1 MDASDVHGDTFVA
14 CAITSVTY
22 RVYTLNEPPS
32 LAPEPELVFGSALRK
47 AEVIIRK
54 RLYECRNNLYI
65 SLGHTG
71 RDLWVYH
78 IQSKSHEPNT
88 ESSNRTSE
96 GSGGGVYK
104 EAPEGTIEGAPNGN
118 SKEEDLDLSSI
129 DLLLK
134 SVING
139 ISVSAQGVFL
149 PPFTNTTISVD
160 HNSNSPRPVGD
171 GRYGPLLRAIEIRC
185 LDALLKNGDHG
196 QYEAF
201 GYNSSLSTGDG
212 SVVSLKPFISQ
223 QGVLSLHMNYKK
235 VSLIPVPVSNI
246 QSCASMVW
254 LLPHGKPCRVLS
266 SLRMVSSVEPANV
279 ARAQALYRILVT
291 YFVTNITL
299 HQLERSMWMRVSSA
313 DAGDM
318 LWPTILIWATPL
330 TSGNGEV
337 AYSNYTPSNFTS
349 QAPTRERTPDTRTEL
364 SPLSVSPSSD
374 ASSHSLGLH
383 NRHHILQKP
392 PELHRNKLELMNSSS
407 RNTNLSMTRPLVKL
421 AKPDPYSTLY
431 DLMGSVRSEV
441 SAVNEAHSSGDS
453 TANATP
459 KKDLNEHAMAAA
471 SAAAA
476 VASSTEDAR
485 SSQAEAATK
494 LLLNHPLY
502 PPIAPPSSPR
512 VLSTSVS
519 YADIRALANRDQ
531 NLLSR
536 IQSRRGSEMTE
547 SNHHPVS
554 FSLGGNSSTMSRN
567 SPAPNLTR
575 SASRAPSLPPIPDGI
590 PASSQVYPTP
600 AYQTPGMPTPLYQTP
615 NSALTPNREPQ
626 WMDAEGDDE
635 DMEVGDADFN
645 YFDLP
650 VDNEDNI
657 RQESNTLDVS
667 SHMELHPRENED
679 HAQSPHRS
687 QHPLENL
694 QNKHIHSQLSDTQ
707 IDAPMNDIDASPMQ
721 KLEEE
726 TSRPDEE
733 ENGEKEHSLVPPQWQ
748 RRTRFGKLDLYNTE
762 LDSKYSTGGR
772 FYVHPESTK
781 EETTSERFSR
791 KGSLVS
797 TTSSITENEV
807 QMTDHDDINGG
818 DVDQDDDSM
827 SDSDYSESSDFMIDD
842 NDGDDSNR
850 ESLFIPTPQ
859 IYISEDVESAWY
871 RSIKYEEPVYHPVDN
886 SKFDSFRQLIPQIV
900 WDTGMLEEIYDAP
913 IIIGEVVVAPQYV
926 VERIKVVFMNL
937 KQRSIVHPPSK
948 DSNGA
953 DTPKLSR
960 TASMANG
967 MNATAHIP
975 QSSHSGQQ
983 VNPTFQLFSPP
994 LVAVKRGDFMLRAR
1008 ISILRFWRLLGLSP
1022 LANALSMRKQEI
1034 QYYENNKSSS
1044 SNLTSF
1050 ASHEST
1056 PEDSGTDTSITL
1068 ILITMAS
1075 SAVVE
1080 GSRDFLDRLCETYDA
1095 CQLGSVHLPTFGEV
1109 DKGLLQ
1115 IYADLNHTAGD
1126 AVGDLYENAC
1136 TQLRGQIQAAIAD
1149 NNGSISKNL
1158 LVLVCYPPSSLR
1170 GGTLTAIV
1178 PFQIAQSLSELQSWF
1193 PGSQWILS
1201 SIDLL
1206 VSRWNH
1212 DKELSE
1218 YEMERA
1224 AHHLYNRFSPF
1235 PPTFKLASLA
1245 PKTSGLQ
1252 YTSELPQYLMEDEP
1266 VLHVAYLIG
1275 KGRWCLVS
1283 WSDQWAQT
1291 THVDIYKMTDSSDR
1305 SLQHVFNEIWN
1316 KTVEFSRKI
1325 KNHSHWR
1332 FCITKCGKMPLYEKE
1347 VWSKVIVPTVSVVL
1361 LDVPQQSGINSET
1374 SINSIRQNSAKPTP
1388 SKSPTQS
1395 PSSGPPNNAQ
1405 FGLSVVKS
1413 AIGDAR
1419 ARSQP
1424 PPAADSVIVDESDV
1438 VYGVCV
1444 GFPLPLVSGYVNAA
1458 AKGFLIRQQQHN
1470 EHLTIF
1476 EVRLLV
1482 LNEFKIPA
1490 RAVMSRVIGQFRRLA
1505 SLSEYKG
1512 VTTESTLVPWHI
1524 MALTKLEAAAL
1535 KLSMF

>member
-1 MDASDVHGDTFVA
+1 MDASDVHGDTFKA
-14 CAITSVTY
+14 CAISSVSY

-54 RLYECRNNLYI
+54 RLYECRNGLYI

-78 IQSKSHEPNT
+78 IHSEPEETNSDDHSASGVSGNGIT
-88 ESSNRTSE
+88 PGVPNGVPEST
-96 GSGGGVYK
+96 
-104 EAPEGTIEGAPNGN
+104 NGN
-118 SKEEDLDLSSI
+118 SEASDLDIPSI
-129 DLLLK
+129 DQLLK
-134 SVING
+134 SVISN

-149 PPFTNTTISVD
+149 PPFTNTTIAVD
-160 HNSNSPRPVGD
+160 HNSTSPRPVGD

-212 SVVSLKPFISQ
+212 SVVSLKPLISQ
-223 QGVLSLHMNYKK
+223 QGVLSLHMNCKK
-235 VSLIPVPVSNI
+235 VSLIPVPISNI

-266 SLRMVSSVEPANV
+266 SLRMVNAVEPANV
-279 ARAQALYRILVT
+279 VRARALYRILAT

-299 HQLERSMWMRVSSA
+299 SQLEKSMWMRVSSA

-318 LWPTILIWATPL
+318 LWPAVLIRATPL

-337 AYSNYTPSNFTS
+337 AYSNYTASNS
-349 QAPTRERTPDTRTEL
+349 NSHAVTREITPDSRSDVL
-364 SPLSVSPSSD
+364 PLSIPMSTD

-383 NRHHILQKP
+383 NRHHLPQRP
-392 PELHRNKLELMNSSS
+392 PTLHHNGNIDRPHAMNARS
-407 RNTNLSMTRPLVKL
+407 RNTNLTMTRPLVKL

-431 DLMGSVRSEV
+431 DLMGMVRSETPAIKETQTIENLNPRT
-441 SAVNEAHSSGDS
+441 AVF
-453 TANATP
+453 
-459 KKDLNEHAMAAA
+459 KKDLNEDAVA
-471 SAAAA
+471 AAAA
-476 VASSTEDAR
+476 VASSTDNTR
-485 SSQAEAATK
+485 SSQAEAASK

-519 YADIRALANRDQ
+519 YADMRALANRDQ
-531 NLLSR
+531 NSRSR
-536 IQSRRGSEMTE
+536 IQNRRENDASEARYR
-547 SNHHPVS
+547 PVS
-554 FSLGGNSSTMSRN
+554 FSLGENSASISRN
-567 SPAPNLTR
+567 SPAPTGTR
-575 SASRAPSLPPIPDGI
+575 SASMTPAPIGNS
-590 PASSQVYPTP
+590 ASSHVYPTP
-600 AYQTPGMPTPLYQTP
+600 AYQTPGMHTPSYHTP
-615 NSALTPNREPQ
+615 NSALTPNLESL
-626 WMDAEGDDE
+626 MEVEGDGE

-650 VDNEDNI
+650 VDNEENV
-657 RQESNTLDVS
+657 RQESGILDVP
-667 SHMELHPRENED
+667 HIPLDIKEDGNHPR
-679 HAQSPHRS
+679 S
-687 QHPLENL
+687 
-694 QNKHIHSQLSDTQ
+694 HSRHNQLSDSQ
-707 IDAPMNDIDASPMQ
+707 MDMNLDNDKDSSTSPVI

-726 TSRPDEE
+726 ATPSQFGSESGKS
-733 ENGEKEHSLVPPQWQ
+733 ENSPATQQWQ
-748 RRTRFGKLDLYNTE
+748 RRTRFGVLDLYNND

-772 FYVHPESTK
+772 FYVHPDSAKDNDATKLPDSQKGQWVGSTN
-781 EETTSERFSR
+781 
-791 KGSLVS
+791 
-797 TTSSITENEV
+797 SITDQDTHLPDQNDV
-807 QMTDHDDINGG
+807 NYGG
-818 DVDQDDDSM
+818 DGDDDDSM
-827 SDSDYSESSDFMIDD
+827 SDSESDESSDFMIED
-842 NDGDDSNR
+842 NDSDDANR
-850 ESLFIPTPQ
+850 ESLFISQPQ
-859 IYISEDVESAWY
+859 IHINEDVESAWY

-937 KQRSIVHPPSK
+937 KQRPIIHYLPNKNS
-948 DSNGA
+948 SNTE
-953 DTPKLSR
+953 TPKLSR
-960 TASMANG
+960 TASMASG

-975 QSSHSGQQ
+975 QPSSTSQQ
-983 VNPTFQLFSPP
+983 TNPTFQLFSPP
-994 LVAVKRGDFMLRAR
+994 LIAIKRGDFMLRAR

-1022 LANALSMRKQEI
+1022 LEKPSCGHEQPEQI
-1034 QYYENNKSSS
+1034 PYFESNNISST
-1044 SNLTSF
+1044 NLFSLPHP
-1050 ASHEST
+1050 ASEHNS
-1056 PEDSGTDTSITL
+1056 DDDTSITV

-1075 SAVVE
+1075 PAVVD
-1080 GSRDFLDRLCETYDA
+1080 GSRDFLDRLSETYDA
-1095 CQLGSVHLPTFGEV
+1095 CQLGNVNLPTFGQV
-1109 DKGLLQ
+1109 DRGLFQ
-1115 IYADLNHTAGD
+1115 IHADLNHTAGD
-1126 AVGDLYENAC
+1126 AVGDLFENAC
-1136 TQLRGQIQAAIAD
+1136 TQLRGQIQAAFAD
-1149 NNGSISKNL
+1149 KNSSSTLSKNL
-1158 LVLVCYPPSSLR
+1158 IFMACYPPSSLR

-1178 PFQIAQSLSELQSWF
+1178 PFQIAQSVSELQSWF
-1193 PGSQWILS
+1193 PGSQWVLS

-1218 YEMERA
+1218 CEMERA
-1224 AHHLYNRFSPF
+1224 AHHLYNRFPPF

-1252 YTSELPQYLMEDEP
+1252 YTGELPQYLMEDEP

-1291 THVDIYKMTDSSDR
+1291 THVDIYKMMDSSDR
-1305 SLQHVFNEIWN
+1305 SLKLVFNEIWN
-1316 KTVEFSRKI
+1316 KTVELSRNI
-1325 KNHSHWR
+1325 KDHSHWR

-1361 LDVPQQSGINSET
+1361 LDVPQQSGINSDAT
-1374 SINSIRQNSAKPTP
+1374 SNGIKPNFAEKTP
-1388 SKSPTQS
+1388 SKSPSQS
-1395 PSSGPPNNAQ
+1395 PAPAQNSTQ
-1405 FGLSVVKS
+1405 FGLSVAKS
-1413 AIGDAR
+1413 AINDAR
-1419 ARSQP
+1419 SRSQSP
-1424 PPAADSVIVDESDV
+1424 LAADSVIIDERDV
-1438 VYGVCV
+1438 VYGSCV

-1512 VTTESTLVPWHI
+1512 VTTESTLIPWHI